1 MLLSFD
7 NILKEFAVAL
17 CLAERNRHFRLNLSV
32 CLLFWLIKWLKCK
45 KPLWLSFIWRV
56 LVSDVK
62 KLQKINYLASV
73 RLSEYVNFSK
83 IKSQWKNIPKI
94 KSIASILNKCIIQYN
109 NEKLIF
115 VLLFWIELDLEE
127 GLFMYQ
133 KLLLMLRK

>member
-1 MLLSFD
+1 MPLSFD
-7 NILKEFAVAL
+7 DILKEFGVAL

-56 LVSDVK
+56 LVNNVQ